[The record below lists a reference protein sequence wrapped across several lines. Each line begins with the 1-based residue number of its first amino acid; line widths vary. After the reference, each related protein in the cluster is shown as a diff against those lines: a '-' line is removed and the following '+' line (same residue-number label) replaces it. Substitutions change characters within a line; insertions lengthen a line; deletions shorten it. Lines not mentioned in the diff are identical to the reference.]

1 MVMFN
6 TAHKSLNRTFRKV
19 SLTLFVTSL
28 FPVLAPSTMIAHAAD
43 LFPGN
48 TLSIVVGSDV
58 GGGYDALG
66 RLTSRH
72 IGRLLPGEPAIV
84 VKAMP
89 GGSGLIAA
97 NYLFNIAR
105 TDEAEIGLVMRNVL
119 TAQLL
124 NPANARFD
132 VKKFNWIGSLAS
144 ESGVVIAW
152 KKDPQAKA
160 PDPFT
165 NEIIVGA
172 TTGTDTE
179 ITARLLNELIGT
191 KFKIVTGYKG
201 NADILI
207 ALERGEV
214 QGMANVSWSNIR
226 RHRYMA
232 DKQIDVL
239 LQNALSKEADLSGV
253 SLSIDFA
260 KNDVDRKV
268 MALFLGQRSVA
279 RPLVAPPRMPVNQV
293 DAIRK
298 AFLALGTDK
307 QFLEDATKSQL
318 PIEITSHK
326 ELNDVIDAISSAPP
340 DVVARFADIS
350 GSRK

>member
-1 MVMFN
+1 MFGI
-6 TAHKSLNRTFRKV
+6 LRKCLSHV
-19 SLTLFVTSL
+19 IKTLTLTLFVNSL
-28 FPVLAPSTMIAHAAD
+28 SAVVAPWTIIANAGDVFPR
-43 LFPGN
+43 N
-48 TLSIVVGSDV
+48 TLNIVIGSDV

-72 IGRLLPGEPAIV
+72 IGRLLPGEPAVI

-97 NYLFNIAR
+97 NYLFNISGN
-105 TDEAEIGLVMRNVL
+105 DESEIGLVMRNVL

-124 NPANARFD
+124 NPGNARFD

-144 ESGVVIAW
+144 ESGVAITW
-152 KKDPQAKA
+152 KKDPQARA

-165 NEIIVGA
+165 REIIIGA

-191 KFKIVTGYKG
+191 KFKIVSGYKG

-226 RHRYMA
+226 RHRYMR

-253 SLSIDFA
+253 PLSIDLA

-268 MALFLGQRSVA
+268 MALFFGQRLVA
-279 RPLVAPPRMPVNQV
+279 RPLVAPPRMPSNQV
-293 DAIRK
+293 DAVRK
-298 AFLALGTDK
+298 AFIALGADK
-307 QFLEDATKSQL
+307 QFMDDAAKSQL
-318 PIEITSHK
+318 PIKLTSHK
-326 ELNDVIDAISSAPP
+326 ELNEVIDAISSAPP